1 MRANTEILQTFYAR
15 GDNRKMAQWTYRI
28 RYLIACAMTA
38 AALGLTALL
47 APANHSVAASPATS
61 VDFAFELPAQ
71 SGASKAF
78 EFKVTTPGC
87 IQAYI
92 RPWTSS
98 TGSGPKADKLQLALS
113 GSDRATPYVSITGS
127 ASNAVPLWVSYAAFP
142 SDVNRVSGWKIT
154 VSTVNGRGSA
164 RGVVRVDYPPTQ
176 MPCALRAT
184 TNTLTDT
191 RSVSLS
197 WLFTDVRFD
206 GAFLV
211 ERSSNNGAS
220 WRMVRTCS
228 LPITSRTLYVC
239 TDANVAA
246 GDYLYRVCTVSGD
259 GTDAGCSAS
268 NVTPPVRVSVK

>member
-1 MRANTEILQTFYAR
+1 MNTEMLQIFYAR
-15 GDNRKMAQWTYRI
+15 GDNKAMAQWTCQMKYMT
-28 RYLIACAMTA
+28 ACAMTA
-38 AALGLTALL
+38 AALGLTMML
-47 APANHSVAASPATS
+47 APTNQSVAASAATS

-71 SGASKAF
+71 AGAAKTF

-98 TGSGPKADKLQLALS
+98 TGSGPKADKLQLALI
-113 GSDRATPYVSITGS
+113 GSDRDAPYVSITGS

-142 SDVNRVSGWKIT
+142 SDVNRVSAWKIT
-154 VSTVNGRGSA
+154 VNTVTGRGSA

-184 TNTLTDT
+184 TNTFTDT

-211 ERSSNNGAS
+211 ERSSNNGAA

-239 TDANVAA
+239 TDANVSA

-268 NVTPPVRVSVK
+268 NVTPPVRVSLK

>member
-1 MRANTEILQTFYAR
+1 MLVAAIEHGKVDLSQMRQIT
-15 GDNRKMAQWTYRI
+15 
-28 RYLIACAMTA
+28 ACATTA
-38 AALGLTALL
+38 AVLVL
-47 APANHSVAASPATS
+47 AAILVPTNQSAAASPSTS
-61 VDFAFELPAQ
+61 VDFAFDLPAQ
-71 SGASKAF
+71 TGAAKDF
-78 EFKVTTPGC
+78 EFKVTSPGC

-98 TGSGPKADKLQLALS
+98 TGSGTKADRLQLALS
-113 GSDRATPYVSITGS
+113 GSDRTTPYVSVTGS
-127 ASNAVPLWVSYAAFP
+127 ASSAVPLWVSYAAFP

-154 VSTVNGRGSA
+154 VNTVNGRGTA

-184 TNTLTDT
+184 TTTLTDT

-206 GAFLV
+206 GIFLV
-211 ERSSNNGAS
+211 ERSSNNGAA
-220 WRMVRTCS
+220 WRTVRTCS

-239 TDANVAA
+239 TDANVNP

-259 GTDAGCSAS
+259 DTACSAS
-268 NVTPPVRVSVK
+268 NVTPPVRVSLK